1 MKLRD
6 LTIPAV
12 AVVAAPFCIACGPG
26 VLPDSGKNYKG
37 TGMFGSS
44 PPGGTSLTV
53 KLQTDPLNSNGETLT
68 IDTGGG
74 IPRIA
79 NGIKETNP
87 STDPVWRDANLYI
100 ARPTNEIDQAYVFS
114 SLRTSTGKIDLT
126 DSHVGFLSTSLLDP
140 VTKAPIGGDAGWY
153 AAGNQTTDMPT
164 GVKAVYQGGF
174 VGQADD
180 GKGNSGTA
188 RGDLRMNVDFGAA
201 TYTGS
206 IRNMMISTGGGP
218 LTATDIQ
225 IGMTGGI
232 TGNTYTGVAA
242 LSAPSSTD
250 TINTTF
256 ATVTGGFYGPA
267 AAETAGTVN
276 AQGTRTTVGG
286 GAGGAGLPGGLPGA
300 GGGGGVP
307 VTTNIFVGG
316 AFAGKKQ

>member
-12 AVVAAPFCIACGPG
+12 AVVAAPLCLACGPG
-26 VLPDSGKNYKG
+26 VSTDGGGKNYKG
-37 TGMFGSS
+37 TGMFSTS
-44 PPGGTSLTV
+44 PPGGTSLTA
-53 KLQTDPLNSNGETLT
+53 KLQNDPLNGAGETLT

-74 IPRIA
+74 VPRIT
-79 NGIKETNP
+79 NGVKETNP
-87 STDPVWRDANLYI
+87 STDPVWRDASLYT

-114 SLRTSTGKIDLT
+114 SLQTSTGKIDLT

-140 VTKAPIGGDAGWY
+140 VTKAPIGGSAGWY
-153 AAGNQTTDMPT
+153 AAGNQTADMPT

-218 LTATDIQ
+218 LTPTDIQ

-232 TGNTYTGVAA
+232 TGNTYAGVAA

-276 AQGTRTTVGG
+276 AQGTRTTVV
-286 GAGGAGLPGGLPGA
+286 PG

-307 VTTNIFVGG
+307 GLPGGGGGGGGVTTNISVGG